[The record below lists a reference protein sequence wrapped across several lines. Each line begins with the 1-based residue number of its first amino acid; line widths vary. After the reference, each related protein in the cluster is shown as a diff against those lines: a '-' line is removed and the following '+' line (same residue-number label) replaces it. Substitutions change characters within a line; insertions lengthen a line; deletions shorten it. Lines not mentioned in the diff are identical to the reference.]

1 MAQERHEVWREHYRL
16 DRYMNH
22 LNQADLD
29 QRMEHVFSN
38 LSVLTHEGKIGLLP
52 VNDKNEQWM
61 ILWTHLLEEYGLRS
75 ISIPSDLT
83 SMKGFPDPDLPKAQ
97 SAAKTVRRRSL
108 QPGSYLFKFGKAEY
122 LIPLLKNGEIL
133 IRQASYYS
141 DPTLNHA
148 IHDDELSIVFQ
159 PNPANTRF
167 TIFDQVTGEKK

>member
-75 ISIPSDLT
+75 ISIPSRKLPRQGDT
-83 SMKGFPDPDLPKAQ
+83 SRG
-97 SAAKTVRRRSL
+97 
-108 QPGSYLFKFGKAEY
+108 E
-122 LIPLLKNGEIL
+122 LLVSRLARYMAGG
-133 IRQASYYS
+133 
-141 DPTLNHA
+141 
-148 IHDDELSIVFQ
+148 
-159 PNPANTRF
+159 NPANASWGRSSL
-167 TIFDQVTGEKK
+167 